1 MASGYDPKL
10 TPDDENFLRNFYITF
25 GFNQPKKSGTMSGDK
40 DVKEDVVPDDRIE
53 GVIYND
59 KGEIDPDQ
67 REENGAFRIFRD
79 KNGNLH
85 AISKEGDV
93 KPYLFSSKERLTR
106 YGLSDDYLNA
116 VLYKGR
122 IYKPSEVTPE
132 TNIDLYN
139 KMQAVITKNN
149 SARNPEQL
157 YSELSPLID
166 YTDYDPTA
174 YTYYNPEQHYW
185 NNPTLRTELGRT
197 GDYGIFNASPL
208 YSGNNSIYGVYDF
221 GTPGTNT

>member
-25 GFNQPKKSGTMSGDK
+25 GFNSPKKAGSTGTDTS
-40 DVKEDVVPDDRIE
+40 EDAAKQDRVE
-53 GVIYND
+53 GVVYNEQ
-59 KGEIDPDQ
+59 GEIDPNQ
-67 REENGAFRIFRD
+67 REENGAFRTFRD

-93 KPYLFSSKERLTR
+93 KPYLLSSKERLMR
-106 YGLSDDYLNA
+106 YGLSDDYLNS

-122 IYKPSEVTPE
+122 IYKPSEITPE

-139 KMQAVITKNN
+139 RMQGVITKNN
-149 SARNPEQL
+149 GARNPEELHQAL
-157 YSELSPLID
+157 SELID

-174 YTYYNPEQHYW
+174 YTYYNPEQH
-185 NNPTLRTELGRT
+185 
-197 GDYGIFNASPL
+197 F
-208 YSGNNSIYGVYDF
+208 
-221 GTPGTNT
+221 